1 MGSARVCV
9 VALTQRAREQQVLTS
24 SLALARARAR
34 TTTAPTSRACARRP
48 GRARAHTRPARV
60 CRAIEVCIHSQVE
73 MVGVVRL
80 LEAGEWWSE
89 ARGFPLTTVI
99 GLDSVGL
106 ARDDWQS
113 ARQQCAR
120 LSAER
125 DFGSQ
130 LDAWT
135 SGLGHWEVCGLDDD
149 DDMYEP
155 NAWHHSEALDDW
167 DA

>member
-1 MGSARVCV
+1 MMGSARVCV

-34 TTTAPTSRACARRP
+34 TTTA
-48 GRARAHTRPARV
+48 
-60 CRAIEVCIHSQVE
+60 CIHSQVE